1 MPPPRAKASKNRRMP
16 CWLTALSCRAKSGEC
31 TRLRCLE
38 RSCTLRPSAE
48 AVVLDGLVD
57 GVPMDAE
64 IAADDRQDDLGD
76 MVMFEE
82 EGEEA
87 GNMEE
92 AMNSKRDCI
101 VDLWPFAFGMD
112 FYKSLL
118 EGMLGDIVAQHFV
131 VLTTSAHPS
140 PQLAGYYR
148 GMTVYSVYDRVKEL
162 RLGRSHRFVCV
173 CVCVCVSASG
183 VVSVEFAPKPAP
195 LQSES
200 CVVWVRVSSG
210 PPVGFH
216 ARVYRMR
223 VFGHAPPLLPDATP

>member
-1 MPPPRAKASKNRRMP
+1 MVLGPAGGCPPSPPGAEAAQSRRMP
-16 CWLTALSCRAKSGEC
+16 CWLTALTSRAKSGEC
-31 TRLRCLE
+31 TRLRCLD

-48 AVVLDGLVD
+48 AVVLDSLVD

-64 IAADDRQDDLGD
+64 IAADDREGDLGD
-76 MVMFEE
+76 AFMFEE

-118 EGMLGDIVAQHFV
+118 EGMLGDIVAQHLV

-173 CVCVCVSASG
+173 CVF
-183 VVSVEFAPKPAP
+183 VSVC
-195 LQSES
+195 LRL
-200 CVVWVRVSSG
+200 V
-210 PPVGFH
+210 
-216 ARVYRMR
+216 
-223 VFGHAPPLLPDATP
+223 L